1 MNQQLRFIVDSLNKP
16 PYGRRFNLV
25 SFDSLDSL
33 SLLQVLNDVLAEI
46 SPEHSID
53 LREEPPEQTAV
64 RMFSLLRVLKYKPKA
79 DQGGGLNAFRQGLLQ
94 GEKSTV
100 YPLLHWLLER
110 TPELKKR
117 AYLARFLVK
126 IEVPAEHL
134 QDDAVVEVNQTYEE
148 LVEQFKELHRTVE
161 QQRASPFSVA
171 EVRKDIASMEEEREQ
186 LAKRIERLKHK
197 AASVPN
203 HSDMLEAAKRLRRER
218 DREGELGEQRLEQKN
233 QLLHARQ
240 KVQRLQQQLREL
252 RSSSVGLTPEALISQ
267 LTEERRLKGILARES
282 LPKKVEAKRK
292 ECIEL
297 ERVLSEPVVSDQD
310 LDTIRA
316 QIDEVNSEVARL
328 MEKHMPGNDPVQ
340 DKLAL
345 FRQQASI
352 IARKKE
358 SAAEN
363 YKASLDELAA
373 AESELQAKRE
383 QLKEFDGGEVL
394 REDEFKRYVARLR
407 TMSTTYKKK
416 KAALS
421 TLKAEY
427 GVLARTEEI
436 LKSRDENAQ
445 ELVAILEQKQGV
457 QGYRQAQETLEQV
470 SAAKSELDETKGRVL
485 EEMSERVQQL
495 HAAIATKKA
504 SLAPLIK
511 EIRPLRQKHQELL
524 ATHTEKKLAYDTVAV
539 GMESQRAHTEQE
551 VRAYWE
557 ETTAEES
564 RYHYLQCML
573 KSVEI
578 QQQRVA
584 QEMKSYVSGD
594 PAEKR
599 KSLRDQFTRKIQEQE
614 ALGKALREKQ
624 QAVRGGHEDAMRQV
638 RMWKD
643 LRQLFQVKRECFVR
657 GQQQR
662 LHAQATEQAI
672 MANEDRLVLS

>member
-1 MNQQLRFIVDSLNKP
+1 MCVF
-16 PYGRRFNLV
+16 F
-25 SFDSLDSL
+25 
-33 SLLQVLNDVLAEI
+33 
-46 SPEHSID
+46 
-53 LREEPPEQTAV
+53 
-64 RMFSLLRVLKYKPKA
+64 
-79 DQGGGLNAFRQGLLQ
+79 
-94 GEKSTV
+94 
-100 YPLLHWLLER
+100 
-110 TPELKKR
+110 
-117 AYLARFLVK
+117 
-126 IEVPAEHL
+126 
-134 QDDAVVEVNQTYEE
+134 
-148 LVEQFKELHRTVE
+148 
-161 QQRASPFSVA
+161 
-171 EVRKDIASMEEEREQ
+171 
-186 LAKRIERLKHK
+186 
-197 AASVPN
+197 
-203 HSDMLEAAKRLRRER
+203 
-218 DREGELGEQRLEQKN
+218 REGELGEQRLEQKN

-252 RSSSVGLTPEALISQ
+252 RSSSIGLTPEALISQ